1 MNRRAAVRMPVHHGS
16 PSRSMFPP
24 RKDRPDLP
32 APASSFFSG
41 MAEKGTAA
49 EGSIGIFIRFQVMC
63 MAAAIVRP
71 GTALIERA
79 PAAANTPAQTTSP
92 LIRQTIL
99 ALQISFPSGSLSM
112 AMR

>member
-1 MNRRAAVRMPVHHGS
+1 
-16 PSRSMFPP
+16 
-24 RKDRPDLP
+24 
-32 APASSFFSG
+32 
-41 MAEKGTAA
+41 
-49 EGSIGIFIRFQVMC
+49 MC